1 VTGRRLASGRTH
13 TLAFVIHQSPESAA
27 SDLFLPEV
35 LRGLNS
41 ALRQQNYHILFCPVD
56 PENNQEGYA
65 YLIYEGH
72 VDAIVLSGPQLEEQE
87 AVELYERNLPVVL
100 TGRLP
105 SHDVSYVDA
114 DNYQGAQLATNHLIN
129 LGHQR
134 IGLITNAP
142 LTYVASRERYR
153 GYQDSL
159 MAAEL
164 IYDPSLVFEGCF
176 TSDSGFTAMNAM
188 LDLEN
193 VPTAVFIAS
202 DVVAFGAIQAAKL
215 RNWEIPRDIAMV
227 GFDDVYIARYVEP
240 LLTTIRLP
248 AYDLGHRAGKLALE
262 LINQEVYSEV
272 GQLLATELIIRNSC
286 GARG

>member
-1 VTGRRLASGRTH
+1 
-13 TLAFVIHQSPESAA
+13 
-27 SDLFLPEV
+27 V

-41 ALRQQNYHILFCPVD
+41 ALRQQNYHILFRPVD
-56 PENNQEGYA
+56 PENDQEGYA

-72 VDAIVLSGPQLEEQE
+72 VDAIVLSGPQLEERE

-159 MAAEL
+159 MAAGL
-164 IYDPSLVFEGCF
+164 IYDPSLVFEGRF
-176 TSDSGFTAMNAM
+176 TSDSGFTAMTAM

-193 VPTAVFIAS
+193 FPTAVFIAS

-215 RNWEIPRDIAMV
+215 RNWEIPGDIAMV
-227 GFDDVYIARYVEP
+227 GFDDVSITRYVEP

-262 LINQEVYSEV
+262 LINQDVHGEV